1 MHITMW
7 MSNMESAELTTL
19 FVDGKELVSIMFM
32 DNLVQLHAPRVS
44 DVHSDI

>member
-7 MSNMESAELTTL
+7 MSNMESTELTTL